1 MLLYGHH
8 EVEKVSVISV
18 EKENKDRR
26 RTHESTLSVL
36 LGERYFKNN
45 EIMFLKRP

>member
-1 MLLYGHH
+1 VLLYGHH

-26 RTHESTLSVL
+26 RTHESTLSVFCW
-36 LGERYFKNN
+36 EKD
-45 EIMFLKRP
+45 ILKITK